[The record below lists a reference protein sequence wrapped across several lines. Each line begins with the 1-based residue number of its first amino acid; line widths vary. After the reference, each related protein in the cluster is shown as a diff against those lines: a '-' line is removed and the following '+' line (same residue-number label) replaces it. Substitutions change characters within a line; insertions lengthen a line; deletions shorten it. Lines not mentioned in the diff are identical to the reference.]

1 MKWWQVLELV
11 VNSFTH
17 KVGSVCYRM
26 TIWSSWI
33 TTDSFLINEL
43 AKGLSRP
50 IRKHTKYEI
59 IITLTWNSLIN
70 GSKVCKQSKNIL
82 QDWPLS
88 LQWSSWNGVWKDQT
102 WNDNFWMCF
111 FKSECAFLKA
121 QDWDWCNMLNINA
134 MNRCRMANE
143 MKQGSSVMWHNQL
156 WLERENVPS
165 YFSLESRYWRWSL
178 FWSNVVIYVI
188 RLLIAYSHPANHPK
202 WSQQPKFPGQSR
214 TNSTDS

>member
-1 MKWWQVLELV
+1 MEAKCANNQQI
-11 VNSFTH
+11 FF
-17 KVGSVCYRM
+17 KVGHCHCNGAAEMESEKIKHGM
-26 TIWSSWI
+26 I
-33 TTDSFLINEL
+33 T
-43 AKGLSRP
+43 
-50 IRKHTKYEI
+50 
-59 IITLTWNSLIN
+59 
-70 GSKVCKQSKNIL
+70 
-82 QDWPLS
+82 
-88 LQWSSWNGVWKDQT
+88 
-102 WNDNFWMCF
+102 
-111 FKSECAFLKA
+111 SECAFLKA

-214 TNSTDS
+214 TNSTDN